1 MSKREHLRACRG
13 TIDGPAFAWIFI
25 NDIVRLPGV
34 PREVVSDRDV
44 LFTTDYWTE
53 VAWIL
58 QTKLLMSTAFHPE
71 MDGLYEN
78 SNTTVERSLRCFATN
93 DQANWDDDLP
103 LAEYAY
109 NSSVHRSTKLTP
121 FELDLGFELPLPQ
134 DLSADLQQAQ
144 AN

>member
-1 MSKREHLRACRG
+1 MVGRYLSG
-13 TIDGPAFAWIFI
+13 
-25 NDIVRLPGV
+25 
-34 PREVVSDRDV
+34 
-44 LFTTDYWTE
+44 
-53 VAWIL
+53 
-58 QTKLLMSTAFHPE
+58 
-71 MDGLYEN
+71 
-78 SNTTVERSLRCFATN
+78 FATHN
-93 DQANWDDDLP
+93 QANLDDYLP

>member
-1 MSKREHLRACRG
+1 
-13 TIDGPAFAWIFI
+13 
-25 NDIVRLPGV
+25 
-34 PREVVSDRDV
+34 
-44 LFTTDYWTE
+44 
-53 VAWIL
+53 
-58 QTKLLMSTAFHPE
+58 MSTAFHPE
-71 MDGLYEN
+71 TDGLYEN
-78 SNTTVERSLRCFATN
+78 SNKTIERSLLCFATN

-121 FELDLGFELPLPQ
+121 FELDLGFELALPQ